1 MSIGWL
7 PPSRPMSETHLP
19 PMQNRIITL
28 ASDSLNTL
36 SQLAEFHAAGI
47 EQLAQAMVS
56 ALMQDQRIFCCG
68 NGASGGNVQSFVSKL
83 GNRYERERPALPVIL
98 LGDVATTTA
107 IAADGFFQDVFA
119 RPLQALARPGDV
131 LLIASASGNATNIL
145 QATRAM
151 QELGGRV
158 LALTGEGGGELGR
171 LLRADQDVHLRL
183 PGNSAARVHEAQLF
197 VLNCCCD
204 LIDREFFGANDV

>member
-1 MSIGWL
+1 
-7 PPSRPMSETHLP
+7 
-19 PMQNRIITL
+19 MQNRIIAQAT
-28 ASDSLNTL
+28 DSLNTL
-36 SQLAEFHAAGI
+36 SQLAEFHADAI
-47 EQLAQAMVS
+47 EHMARMLIG
-56 ALMQDQRIFCCG
+56 ALMQDHRIFCCG
-68 NGASGGNVQSFVSKL
+68 NGASGGNIQSFVSKL

-131 LLIASASGNATNIL
+131 LLLASASGNATNIV
-145 QATRAM
+145 QAARTM
-151 QELGGRV
+151 QDLGGRV
-158 LALTGEGGGELGR
+158 IALTGEAGGELGR
-171 LLRADQDVHLRL
+171 LLRPDQDVHLRL

>member
-1 MSIGWL
+1 
-7 PPSRPMSETHLP
+7 
-19 PMQNRIITL
+19 MQDRIITL
-28 ASDSLNTL
+28 ATDSLHTM
-36 SQLAEFHAAGI
+36 SQLAEFHASSI
-47 EQLAQAMVS
+47 EQLASTLIS

-68 NGASGGNVQSFVSKL
+68 NGASAGNVHSFVSKL

-98 LGDVATTTA
+98 LGDAATTTA
-107 IAADGFFQDVFA
+107 IAADGCFQDVFA

-131 LLIASASGNATNIL
+131 LLIPSASGNATNIV
-145 QATRAM
+145 QAARAM

-171 LLRADQDVHLRL
+171 LLRSDQDVHLRL
-183 PGNSAARVHEAQLF
+183 PGNSAPRVHEAQLF

>member
-1 MSIGWL
+1 
-7 PPSRPMSETHLP
+7 
-19 PMQNRIITL
+19 MQNRIIAL
-28 ASDSLNTL
+28 ATDSLNTL
-36 SQLAEFHAAGI
+36 SQLAEFHAADI
-47 EQLAQAMVS
+47 EVVARALVT

-68 NGASGGNVQSFVSKL
+68 NGASAGNIQSFASKL
-83 GNRYERERPALPVIL
+83 GNRYERERPALPVIV
-98 LGDVATTTA
+98 LGDSAVTTA
-107 IAADGFFQDVFA
+107 IAADGCFQDVFA

-131 LLIASASGNATNIL
+131 LLVPSASGNATNIA
-145 QATRAM
+145 QAARTM

-158 LALTGEGGGELGR
+158 IALTGEAGGELGR
-171 LLRADQDVHLRL
+171 LLRPDQDVHLRL